1 MEAVT
6 AGGASPWINA
16 MRKCSQLYDIHGGK
30 CTGTFSTILTIEFL
44 KGYSTVVLG
53 WVVG

>member
-16 MRKCSQLYDIHGGK
+16 MRKCSQLYDIHVGK
-30 CTGTFSTILTIEFL
+30 CTGTFSTILTLE
-44 KGYSTVVLG
+44 KGYGTLVLW